1 MDGFHPLRRKW
12 LTGLLNYDDLVDGD
26 VRLKISRYTP
36 TNLAYNQPIL
46 DEFLQIASD
55 AGVTGAQLAL
65 AWFYN
70 KGRQLGVSAVSI
82 PGSRFPE
89 RVAENLAAVEVELS
103 TEQIER
109 LDTLADQVRGHRS
122 AQPQLVSSARE

>member
-1 MDGFHPLRRKW
+1 M
-12 LTGLLNYDDLVDGD
+12 
-26 VRLKISRYTP
+26 
-36 TNLAYNQPIL
+36 
-46 DEFLQIASD
+46 
-55 AGVTGAQLAL
+55 
-65 AWFYN
+65 
-70 KGRQLGVSAVSI
+70 SAVSI